1 MSWRIGI
8 DLGGTK
14 VEGLL
19 LDESG
24 TERWRERLPTPQGDY
39 DGTIAAIKTLVTR
52 ASEHAQ
58 ANAGECLV
66 GIGHPGSVSPSTG
79 LHRNANSTCLNG
91 CDLKQDLEAALGR
104 AVSMANDANCLALSE
119 AVDGAGAD
127 GRIVFAVILG
137 TGCGGGLAIDKH
149 VIEGRNGVGGE
160 WGHIPLPRR
169 GGEGWP
175 SRPCYCGLTDCLEQ
189 YLSGPAIQQEHLERS
204 GQSMR
209 VTDIAQSATRG
220 DDAALETLALFHDRF
235 ANALAVV
242 VNILDPD
249 VFVLG
254 GGVSNLPGL
263 AETVQPMLA
272 ERVFGGECVTPI
284 RVAKHGDSSGV
295 RGAAWL

>member
-52 ASEHAQ
+52 AGEHADTT
-58 ANAGECLV
+58 AGDCLV

-91 CDLKQDLEAALGR
+91 RALKTDLEAALGR

-149 VIEGRNGVGGE
+149 VVEGR
-160 WGHIPLPRR
+160 RR
-169 GGEGWP
+169 G
-175 SRPCYCGLTDCLEQ
+175 
-189 YLSGPAIQQEHLERS
+189 
-204 GQSMR
+204 
-209 VTDIAQSATRG
+209 
-220 DDAALETLALFHDRF
+220 
-235 ANALAVV
+235 
-242 VNILDPD
+242 
-249 VFVLG
+249 
-254 GGVSNLPGL
+254 
-263 AETVQPMLA
+263 
-272 ERVFGGECVTPI
+272 CVH
-284 RVAKHGDSSGV
+284 RQCC
-295 RGAAWL
+295 